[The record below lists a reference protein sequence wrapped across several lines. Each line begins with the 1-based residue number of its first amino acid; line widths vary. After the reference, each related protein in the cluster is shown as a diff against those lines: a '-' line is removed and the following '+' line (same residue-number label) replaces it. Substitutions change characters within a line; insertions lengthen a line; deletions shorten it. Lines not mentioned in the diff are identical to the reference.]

1 MNASRLG
8 LFIALAGTLA
18 ATWYAAGLEG
28 EVADPLLDVRE
39 VSPRRSVAQA
49 SVQPTATALA
59 EPARAA
65 TAQAPG
71 LREALPMRAAGDLFA
86 ARSWQPPPPPPPAAA
101 PAAPPRA
108 PALPFR
114 YLGRMEDGEQVVV
127 FLMDGNRER
136 VVRQG
141 DEWTNYRVDEINR
154 RGMRL
159 TYLPL
164 NETQRM
170 LFGSSD

>member
-1 MNASRLG
+1 MNAPRLG
-8 LFIALAGTLA
+8 LLIALAGTLA
-18 ATWYAAGLEG
+18 ATWYAAGLED
-28 EVADPLLDVRE
+28 EVAESVVNVRE
-39 VSPRRSVAQA
+39 RSARQPPVQA
-49 SVQPTATALA
+49 ASLPPAGAPAKPALA
-59 EPARAA
+59 SSSQAA
-65 TAQAPG
+65 S
-71 LREALPMRAAGDLFA
+71 LREPLPAHAVRDLFA
-86 ARSWQPPPPPPPAAA
+86 ARSWQPPPPPAPAAE
-101 PAAPPRA
+101 PSAPPRA

-114 YLGRMEDGEQVVV
+114 YLGRMEDGDQVVV

-141 DEWTNYRVDEINR
+141 DEWPNYRVDEINR

>member
-8 LFIALAGTLA
+8 LLVALAGTLA
-18 ATWYAAGLEG
+18 ATWYAAGLG
-28 EVADPLLDVRE
+28 DEVAEPVLTVRE
-39 VSPRRSVAQA
+39 RSASPAAVRAA
-49 SVQPTATALA
+49 TQPPANALA
-59 EPARAA
+59 EPASVHL
-65 TAQAPG
+65 AQAASQ
-71 LREALPMRAAGDLFA
+71 REPLPALAAGDLFA
-86 ARSWQPPPPPPPAAA
+86 SHSWQPPPPPPPASA
-101 PAAPPRA
+101 PTAPPRA

-114 YLGRMEDGEQVVV
+114 YLGRMEDGDQVVV

-141 DEWTNYRVDEINR
+141 DEWPNYRVDEINR